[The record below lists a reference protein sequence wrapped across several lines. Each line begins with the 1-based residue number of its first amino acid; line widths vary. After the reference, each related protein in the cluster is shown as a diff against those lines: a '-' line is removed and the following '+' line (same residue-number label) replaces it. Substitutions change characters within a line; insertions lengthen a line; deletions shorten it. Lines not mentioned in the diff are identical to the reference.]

1 MRKWAQPY
9 HKGFNEWIQD
19 KHEDETSKVKEGLY
33 NHQAFTKFYLRP
45 ESPYRGLLLY
55 HGLGVGKTRSAIS
68 ICEFNKKDVVVLL
81 PASLIENFKNEVNQV
96 TKNKPSVNYEYISYN
111 GLNMKLLD
119 RIVPKDDISIFQNKT
134 VVIDEYHNFITSV
147 KNGSTLCGRVYKALL
162 SDITIKLIC
171 LTGTP
176 IINVPNEIAYALNLI
191 HGYIYTFSFGTTDNI
206 KAIEII
212 KSHEIVAHCRLD
224 PKNSKRI
231 HVNVVTPGFRKSKDA
246 GLIVNMKLELGS
258 KLSVESIKNVLE
270 NKGIK
275 LLTPVS
281 IFTNDLLPTNT
292 KDFNEIFLESENSK
306 LFQRRIQGLVS
317 YYEHYNAEDY
327 PKTNPLKLV
336 KLPFTELQLTKYGEV
351 RAIEIKM
358 EMKSKKKK
366 KDALDED
373 NDISLYRSYTRAVCN
388 FVFPKKVA
396 RMFGKHFLTNMDP
409 EETEDYTNDLI
420 NIMKED
426 GDDSKS
432 ASAEV
437 DLDKLRPFLT
447 EEKLPLHSP
456 KMLAILNNVNSAP
469 GPCVV
474 YSCFRNVEGVRI
486 MSMVFEENGWT
497 ELCIKKTANKKY
509 TLDINRSKAEATKNT
524 FVVFGG
530 KGKEDKT
537 AANILMSIFNNK
549 VDDLRE
555 RNDIDDSLFEL
566 LTEFKEKLMP
576 KVILLTKSGSEG
588 ISLQNVRQVH
598 MMEPYWNNIRIQQVI
613 GRAVRANSH
622 KSLHPRD
629 RVVETFLYLMVAET
643 EEQQAKLNPADNGMS
658 TDEYIYNV
666 SQRKAKVNE
675 AFLTYL
681 KESSVDCQVHKKVHN
696 IKKCFVPSTI
706 GNENDYV
713 YSLSDIKDDIKGQ
726 NEVVQK
732 KVNEVEKV
740 IKKVVKMKD
749 AAEVQKD
756 VMKKTKIEINEQIV
770 YYKLSEKAMDVVPL
784 YFENG
789 KKAGTMQTVLAGDHK
804 KIQVKPIK

>member
-19 KHEDETSKVKEGLY
+19 KHEDQTSKVKEGLY

-111 GLNMKLLD
+111 GLNMKLLNK
-119 RIVPKDDISIFQNKT
+119 IVPKDDNSQSIFHNKT

-147 KNGSTLCGRVYKALL
+147 KNGSLLCGRVYKALL
-162 SDITIKLIC
+162 SDISVKLIC

-176 IINVPNEIAYALNLI
+176 IINVPNEIAYSLNLI
-191 HGYIYTFSFGTTDNI
+191 HGYIYTFSFGTTDNT

-212 KSHEIVAHCRLD
+212 KSHEIVAQCRLD
-224 PKNSKRI
+224 PNNSKRI

-246 GLIVNMKLELGS
+246 GLIVNMKEELGS
-258 KLSVESIKNVLE
+258 ELSVQSIKDVLEKKGVKLS
-270 NKGIK
+270 
-275 LLTPVS
+275 TPVS

-292 KDFNEIFLESENSK
+292 KDFNEIFLEGENSK

-317 YYEHYNAEDY
+317 YYEHYNVEDY
-327 PKTNPLKLV
+327 PRTKPLKIV

-358 EMKSKKKK
+358 EMKSKKNKK
-366 KDALDED
+366 ATLDED
-373 NDISLYRSYTRAVCN
+373 KDISLYRSYTRAVCN
-388 FVFPKKVA
+388 FVFPKKVS
-396 RMFGKHFLTNMDP
+396 RNFGKHFLTNMDP

-420 NIMKED
+420 KTMNDD
-426 GDDSKS
+426 GDESKS

-437 DLDKLRPFLT
+437 DLEKLRAYLT
-447 EEKLPLHSP
+447 EEKLVSYSP

-469 GPCVV
+469 GPCVI

-497 ELCIKKTANKKY
+497 ELRIKKTVNKKY
-509 TLDINRSKAEATKNT
+509 TLDISRSKAEATKNT

-549 VDDLRE
+549 VDDLRG
-555 RNDIDDSLFEL
+555 RDDIDDSLFKL
-566 LTEFKEKLMP
+566 LEEFEGNLMP

-622 KSLHPRD
+622 KSLPLKD
-629 RVVETFLYLMVAET
+629 RLVETFLYLMVAET
-643 EEQQAKLNPADNGMS
+643 EDQQAKLNPADNGMS
-658 TDEYIYNV
+658 TDEYIYDV
-666 SQRKAKVNE
+666 SQRKAKINE
-675 AFLTYL
+675 TFLKYL

-696 IKKCFVPSTI
+696 IKKCFVP

-713 YSLSDIKDDIKGQ
+713 YSLSDIKDDVEDRK
-726 NEVVQK
+726 EVVQK
-732 KVNEVEKV
+732 GEVQ
-740 IKKVVKMKD
+740 KKVVKKKD
-749 AAEVQKD
+749 AADDQVQKN
-756 VMKKTKIEINEQIV
+756 VMKKTKIVVNEEIV
-770 YYKLSEKAMDVVPL
+770 YYKLSEKGMDVVPL
-784 YFENG
+784 YFQNG
-789 KKAGTMQTVLAGDHK
+789 EKAGTMQTVLVGDK
-804 KIQVKPIK
+804 KTIQVKPIK